1 MMRMLPALMAVCL
14 LSSPALA
21 KGDSGDF
28 AIPRGV
34 FVESNL
40 GGFLR
45 FGGLKHCK
53 VDCNSDN
60 WVPTETATSS
70 IQPFVGFTVGKD
82 LTRQFGV
89 QVLLATGFVK
99 GGAVGTVNEFQM
111 PGTAFESKLLPPE
124 DYSLTYITAQG
135 TYLLLLE
142 QFRLGLEFKG
152 GFGPVLA
159 SNGIAVSA
167 TAAAETLKPEDL
179 PTVSLDWSVSGGV
192 SVKYL
197 TLLTG
202 FVVGVDLAGGFVLGG
217 AIPFMHISP
226 AVKYVF

>member
-1 MMRMLPALMAVCL
+1 MRMLPALLAVCL
-14 LSSPALA
+14 LSSPAMA
-21 KGDSGDF
+21 KGDSGDYN
-28 AIPRGV
+28 IPRGV

-53 VDCNSDN
+53 VDCNSDT
-60 WVPTETATSS
+60 WVPTESATSS

-82 LTRQFGV
+82 LTREFGV
-89 QVLLATGFVK
+89 QVLLGTGFVK
-99 GGAVGTVNEFQM
+99 GGAVGTVVEFQM
-111 PGTAFESKLLPPE
+111 PGTLWENKLLPPE
-124 DYSLTYITAQG
+124 DYSLTYITAQA

-142 QFRLGLEFKG
+142 QVRLGLEFKG

-159 SNGIAVSA
+159 SNGISVSQANAA
-167 TAAAETLKPEDL
+167 TTLVPEDL

-192 SVKYL
+192 SIKYL

-202 FVVGVDLAGGFVLGG
+202 CVVGVDVAGGYVLGG
-217 AIPFMHISP
+217 KIPYLHFSP

>member
-1 MMRMLPALMAVCL
+1 MRMLPALTAVCL
-14 LSSPALA
+14 LAAPAFA
-21 KGDSGDF
+21 KSDSGDYT
-28 AIPRGV
+28 IPRGV

-82 LTRQFGV
+82 LTKTFGV
-89 QVLLATGFVK
+89 QMLLGTGFVK
-99 GGAVGTVNEFQM
+99 GGAVGTVAEFQM
-111 PGTAFESKLLPPE
+111 PGTLYENRLLPPE
-124 DYSLTYITAQG
+124 DFSLTYLMPQA

-142 QFRLGLEFKG
+142 QFRLGLRFKG
-152 GFGPVLA
+152 GFGMVLA
-159 SNGIAVSA
+159 SNGIAVSQAGAA
-167 TAAAETLKPEDL
+167 TTLKPEDL
-179 PTVSLDWSVSGGV
+179 PTVSMDFSVSGGV
-192 SVKYL
+192 SIKYL

-202 FVVGVDLAGGFVLGG
+202 FVVGVDVAGGYVLGG
-217 AIPFMHISP
+217 KIPYLHFSP

>member
-1 MMRMLPALMAVCL
+1 MRTLPALMAVCL
-14 LSSPALA
+14 LSPPALA
-21 KGDSGDF
+21 QAESSEYN
-28 AIPRGV
+28 IPRGV

-53 VDCNSDN
+53 VDCSSDN
-60 WVPTETATSS
+60 WQPTESATSS

-82 LTRQFGV
+82 LTREFGV
-89 QVLLATGFVK
+89 QVLLGTGFVK
-99 GGAVGTVNEFQM
+99 GGAVGTVEEFQM
-111 PGTAFESKLLPPE
+111 PGTLWENKLLPPE
-124 DYSLTYITAQG
+124 DYSLTYITGQA

-142 QFRLGLEFKG
+142 QVRLGLEFKG

-159 SNGIAVSA
+159 SNGIKADSTV
-167 TAAAETLKPEDL
+167 LLPEDL

-192 SVKYL
+192 SIKYL

-202 FVVGVDLAGGFVLGG
+202 FVVGVDVAGGYVLGG
-217 AIPFMHISP
+217 KIPYLHFSP

>member
-1 MMRMLPALMAVCL
+1 MRMLPALLGVCL

-21 KGDSGDF
+21 KGDSGEYN
-28 AIPRGV
+28 IPRGV

-60 WVPTETATSS
+60 WIPTESATSS
-70 IQPFVGFTVGKD
+70 IQPFVGFTVGQD
-82 LTRQFGV
+82 LTREFGV
-89 QVLLATGFVK
+89 QVLLGTGFVK
-99 GGAVGTVNEFQM
+99 GGAVGTVQEFQM
-111 PGTAFESKLLPPE
+111 PGTLYENKLLPPE
-124 DYSLTYITAQG
+124 DYSLTYITGQA

-142 QFRLGLEFKG
+142 QVRLGLEFKA

-159 SNGIAVSA
+159 SNGIAADEKV
-167 TAAAETLKPEDL
+167 LKPEDL

-192 SVKYL
+192 SIKYL

-202 FVVGVDLAGGFVLGG
+202 FVVGIDVAGGYVLGG
-217 AIPFMHISP
+217 KIPYLHFSP